1 MLEGWTDDMYQ
12 IRRSRGDNYFDIL
25 FIVQVLIGYFLILN
39 LMIAVQFMFLEEAFN
54 DLEDKKLKEVARA
67 KAELDFNAGGEN

>member
-39 LMIAVQFMFLEEAFN
+39 LMIAV
-54 DLEDKKLKEVARA
+54 
-67 KAELDFNAGGEN
+67 